1 MKRRFVTV
9 LGSMVLAVSLLT
21 GCGAGKG
28 TSGEM
33 TKIEGFDEVVTGIE
47 NIEIPEGVRI
57 VALGEATHGN
67 SEFQQ
72 LKREVFEILNEKHG
86 IKALI
91 LEGDFGGCSLVN
103 DYIQGGEG
111 DTKELTRHLGYRLYR
126 TPDMENLIKYMRE
139 YNDSAKEE
147 EKIRFYGMDIQ
158 SSMDDKAVIEN
169 FYALADTDKMAKFTE
184 DFESLIGTVEYEFD
198 TNKTDDI
205 KAFLEATGKDI
216 EDNKDAYIAAA
227 GADSYLRAKIAVTAL
242 TNYIDL
248 NSGADYNRF
257 RDDCM
262 RAIVKEVLEF
272 EETEHNSELMLS
284 CHDGHMTKNQS
295 SRYTFLGKDLYDEL
309 GSAYYAIGTDFY
321 VTNCNLP
328 GNDGR
333 VVKEF
338 CSDDPLA
345 YSMKD
350 SEIKGGYL
358 DFAKV
363 EEGSNLYKYVY
374 ESIPTGSL
382 GEYYQTGMELMKAN
396 YQLKFAPS
404 EMYDAMILYYEVTPT
419 EIWTD

>member
-1 MKRRFVTV
+1 MKKRIVTG
-9 LGSMVLAVSLLT
+9 LLSLTLAASMLA
-21 GCGAGKG
+21 GCGLGKG
-28 TSGEM
+28 ASGM

-111 DTKELTRHLGYRLYR
+111 DTKELTHHLGYRLYR

-139 YNDSAKEE
+139 YNDSAAEGD
-147 EKIRFYGMDIQ
+147 KIRFYGMDIQ

-242 TNYIDL
+242 KNYIEL

-284 CHDGHMTKNQS
+284 CHNGHMTKNQS

>member
-1 MKRRFVTV
+1 MKKRIVTG
-9 LGSMVLAVSLLT
+9 LLSLTLAASMLA
-21 GCGAGKG
+21 GCGLGKG
-28 TSGEM
+28 ASGM

-111 DTKELTRHLGYRLYR
+111 DTKELTHHLGYRLYR

-139 YNDSAKEE
+139 YNDSAAEGD
-147 EKIRFYGMDIQ
+147 KIRFYGMDIQ

-169 FYALADTDKMAKFTE
+169 FYEKADADKKAKFTG

-242 TNYIDL
+242 KNYIEL

-284 CHDGHMTKNQS
+284 CHNGHMTKNQS

>member
-1 MKRRFVTV
+1 MKKRI
-9 LGSMVLAVSLLT
+9 LT
-21 GCGAGKG
+21 GLLSLTLAASMLAGCGLGKG
-28 TSGEM
+28 ASGM

-111 DTKELTRHLGYRLYR
+111 DTKELTHHLGYRLYR

-139 YNDSAKEE
+139 YNDSASDS

-184 DFESLIGTVEYEFD
+184 DFENLIGTVEYEFD

-216 EDNKDAYIAAA
+216 EENKDAYIAAA

-350 SEIKGGYL
+350 SEIEGGYL

-382 GEYYQTGMELMKAN
+382 GEYYQKGMELIKAN
-396 YQLKFAPS
+396 YQLKFAPY

>member
-1 MKRRFVTV
+1 
-9 LGSMVLAVSLLT
+9 
-21 GCGAGKG
+21 
-28 TSGEM
+28 
-33 TKIEGFDEVVTGIE
+33 
-47 NIEIPEGVRI
+47 
-57 VALGEATHGN
+57 
-67 SEFQQ
+67 
-72 LKREVFEILNEKHG
+72 
-86 IKALI
+86 
-91 LEGDFGGCSLVN
+91 
-103 DYIQGGEG
+103 
-111 DTKELTRHLGYRLYR
+111 
-126 TPDMENLIKYMRE
+126 
-139 YNDSAKEE
+139 
-147 EKIRFYGMDIQ
+147 
-158 SSMDDKAVIEN
+158 
-169 FYALADTDKMAKFTE
+169 
-184 DFESLIGTVEYEFD
+184 
-198 TNKTDDI
+198 
-205 KAFLEATGKDI
+205 
-216 EDNKDAYIAAA
+216 
-227 GADSYLRAKIAVTAL
+227 VTAL

>member
-1 MKRRFVTV
+1 MKKRI
-9 LGSMVLAVSLLT
+9 LT
-21 GCGAGKG
+21 GLLSLTLAASMLAGCGLGKG
-28 TSGEM
+28 ASGM

-111 DTKELTRHLGYRLYR
+111 DTKELTHHLGYRLYR

-139 YNDSAKEE
+139 YNDSASDS

-169 FYALADTDKMAKFTE
+169 FYEKADADKKAKFTGN
-184 DFESLIGTVEYEFD
+184 FESLIGTVEYEFD
-198 TNKTDDI
+198 QAKVNDI
-205 KAFLEATGKDI
+205 NAFLDETAKDLN
-216 EDNKDAYIAAA
+216 DNKDAYVAAA

-242 TNYIDL
+242 KNYIEL

-295 SRYTFLGKDLYDEL
+295 SNFTFLGKDLHDEL
-309 GSAYYAIGTDFY
+309 GDAYFAIGTDFY
-321 VTNCNLP
+321 ITNCNLP

-345 YSMKD
+345 FSMKD
-350 SEIKGGYL
+350 SAIKGGYL

-363 EEGSNLYKYVY
+363 NEGSNLYKYVY

-382 GEYYQTGMELMKAN
+382 GEYYQKGMELIKAN
-396 YQLKFAPS
+396 YQLKFAPY
-404 EMYDAMILYYEVTPT
+404 EMYDAMILYYEVAPT